1 MSEQFYV
8 SPIRD
13 CDRVI
18 VARDSFV
25 WTVSDFDGLY
35 DHLEAIITDV
45 VTGETDAA
53 ALKLRLLMCACTV
66 ASERQHA

>member
-13 CDRVI
+13 CDRVM

-35 DHLEAIITDV
+35 DHLENIATDV
-45 VTGETDAA
+45 ITGETDSAM
-53 ALKLRLLMCACTV
+53 LKLRLLMCACTV
-66 ASERQHA
+66 AAERHAV